1 MFLLDSLFISG
12 MKFVFDKIAAV
23 ADAEAFD
30 ESLLHDRL
38 LRAQLELE
46 AGEITDDDFAAVE
59 AEVFE
64 RLRQIRAMREGEPSL
79 SDSGEAGD
87 YTVTGVE
94 ATFEGDEHDEPR
106 R

>member
-12 MKFVFDKIAAV
+12 MKFVFEKISAV

-30 ESLLHDRL
+30 ETVLHDRL
-38 LRAQLELE
+38 LHAQLQLE
-46 AGEITDDDFAAVE
+46 AGEISDDDFAAIE

-64 RLRQIRAMREGEPSL
+64 RLREIRAMKEGEPTL
-79 SDSGEAGD
+79 SNAGGD

-94 ATFEGDEHDEPR
+94 ATFEGDEHK
-106 R
+106 